1 MRYAVETD
9 YKLLLRNLVQYK
21 TFMVILFSLIAIAA
35 TVFGYF
41 TPKKY
46 ASYATLLLDGKTIIA
61 PLMKGAAV
69 SAETKDWSKVA
80 EEIISSRKSMTRLMR
95 ELGYI
100 EDGISSEKDEVLL
113 DSLRRNTKVALTG
126 NDNYLRIGFQHTD
139 PYFAKEVATHLTD
152 IFIDATHGSRADES
166 QEAFEFIDIQVST
179 YHEKLLIAEELLKV
193 FKNKRLSDG
202 TSSEASVSDR
212 IQRLQGII
220 NKSSLEL
227 KESRIRRS
235 SLKNQLETEV
245 QTTISLGNQSQ
256 YFKRL
261 RDLQDKIASLRLQYR
276 DTHPDIV
283 NIQYQIDDLKRRI
296 EEEKD
301 NKSTKYSGLG
311 DGIKT
316 NKIYQGIRMQLGKVN
331 TQIATL
337 ETRISV
343 SKENISK
350 ERKKGKSVHTSDAEL
365 AELTRTYNVNKKI
378 YEDLLKRRE
387 AARVSKEI
395 DEQHRGLS
403 IKVYE
408 PAYLP
413 LKPSGLRFFHFVL
426 LGMLFGGL
434 VPAALLYMYQLVDNN
449 IKSLE
454 LLKLKEDVPVIGSVP
469 SILNSKDMRSYSLK
483 SGVMFGFLTLVF
495 LLIGAIGYFK
505 LIHVG

>member
-9 YKLLLRNLVQYK
+9 YKLLLRNFVQYK
-21 TFMVILFSLIAIAA
+21 TFMVLMFSLIAITAS
-35 TVFGYF
+35 VVGYF

-69 SAETKDWSKVA
+69 SAETNDWSMVA

-113 DSLRRNTKVALTG
+113 DKLRKNTKVALTG
-126 NDNYLRIGFQHTD
+126 NDNYLQIGFKDTD

-152 IFIDATHGSRADES
+152 IFIDATHGARADES

-179 YHEKLLIAEELLKV
+179 YHEKLLIAEEQLKE
-193 FKNKRLSDG
+193 FKNKRLSEG

-212 IQRLQGII
+212 IQRLQNII
-220 NKSSLEL
+220 DKSTLEL
-227 KESRIRRS
+227 KEARIKRS
-235 SLKNQLETEV
+235 SLKNQMESEV
-245 QTTISLGNQSQ
+245 QTTISLGRQSQ

-261 RDLQDKIASLRLQYR
+261 TALQDKMASLRLQYR

-296 EEEKD
+296 QEEKG
-301 NKSTKYSGLG
+301 SESSEYSGLG

-316 NKIYQGIRMQLGKVN
+316 NKIYQDIRMQLGEVN
-331 TQIATL
+331 TRIATL

-343 SKENISK
+343 TRENIAK

-395 DEQHRGLS
+395 DEQHKGLS

-426 LGMLFGGL
+426 LGLLFGGL
-434 VPAALLYMYQLVDNN
+434 APAALLYMYQLVDNN

-454 LLKLKEDVPVIGSVP
+454 LLKLKEDVPVIGSMPDV
-469 SILNSKDMRSYSLK
+469 LNSRDMRAHSLN
-483 SGVMFGFLTLVF
+483 SRLIYVFLLLVF
-495 LLIGAIGYFK
+495 LLIGAIGYLK
-505 LIHVG
+505 LIHAG

>member
-9 YKLLLRNLVQYK
+9 YKLLLRNLVQYRA
-21 TFMVILFSLIAIAA
+21 FMVIMFSLIALAA

-69 SAETKDWSKVA
+69 SAETNDWSKVA

-95 ELGYI
+95 EMGYI
-100 EDGISSEKDEVLL
+100 EDKISSEKDEVLL
-113 DSLRRNTKVALTG
+113 EQLRKNTKVALTG
-126 NDNYLRIGFQHTD
+126 NDNYLKIGFVHTD

-166 QEAFEFIDIQVST
+166 QEAFDFIDIQVNT
-179 YHEKLLIAEELLKV
+179 YHEKLLIAEAQLKE
-193 FKNKRLSDG
+193 FKTRRLSEG
-202 TSSEASVSDR
+202 AGSEAGVTQR
-212 IQRLQGII
+212 IQHLQDII
-220 NKSSLEL
+220 DKSSLEL
-227 KESRIRRS
+227 KEAKMKRN
-235 SLKNQLETEV
+235 SLKSQLETEV
-245 QTTISLGNQSQ
+245 KTTISLGRQSQ
-256 YFKRL
+256 YFARL
-261 RDLQDKIASLRLQYR
+261 TALQDKLASLRLQYR

-283 NIQYQIDDLKRRI
+283 NIQFQIDDLKRRI

-301 NKSTKYSGLG
+301 NESTDYSGLG

-316 NKIYQGIRMQLGKVN
+316 NKVYQDIRLQLSVVN
-331 TQIATL
+331 TRIATL
-337 ETRISV
+337 ETRISATQ
-343 SKENISK
+343 KNIAR
-350 ERKKGKSVHTSDAEL
+350 ERKKGQGVYSSDAEL
-365 AELTRTYNVNKKI
+365 AELTRSYNVNKKI

-395 DEQHRGLS
+395 DEQHKGLS

-426 LGMLFGGL
+426 LGMLFGVL
-434 VPAALLYMYQLVDNN
+434 IPTVLLYLYQLVDNN
-449 IKSLE
+449 IKSVD
-454 LLKLKEDVPVIGSVP
+454 LLKLKEDVPVIGSIP
-469 SILNSKDMRSYSLK
+469 SIVNSRDMRSYHLR
-483 SGVMFGFLTLVF
+483 SGVMYGFLTLIF
-495 LLIGAIGYFK
+495 LLMGAIGYLK
-505 LIHVG
+505 LIHVD

>member
-9 YKLLLRNLVQYK
+9 YKLLLRNFVQYK
-21 TFMVILFSLIAIAA
+21 TFIVLLFSLIAIAA
-35 TVFGYF
+35 TIFGYF

-46 ASYATLLLDGKTIIA
+46 SSYATILLDGKTIIA

-69 SAETKDWSKVA
+69 SAETSDWSKVA

-100 EDGISSEKDEVLL
+100 EDSISSQKDEVLL
-113 DSLRRNTKVALTG
+113 DNLRKNTRVALTG
-126 NDNYLRIGFQHTD
+126 NDNYLRIGFQDTD

-152 IFIDATHGSRADES
+152 IFIDSTHGSRADES
-166 QEAFEFIDIQVST
+166 QEAFEFIDIQVNT
-179 YHEKLLIAEELLKV
+179 YHEKLLIAEEELKEFKTRRLL
-193 FKNKRLSDG
+193 DG
-202 TSSEASVSDR
+202 TDSEAAVAD
-212 IQRLQGII
+212 RLQHLQEII
-220 NKSSLEL
+220 DKSSLEL
-227 KESRIRRS
+227 KEVRMKRS
-235 SLKNQLETEV
+235 SLKNQMESEV
-245 QTTISLGNQSQ
+245 QTTISLGRQSK
-256 YFKRL
+256 YFTRL
-261 RDLQDKIASLRLQYR
+261 TDLQDKMSSLRLQYR

-283 NIQYQIDDLKRRI
+283 NIQFQIDDIKRRI
-296 EEEKD
+296 VEEKD
-301 NKSTKYSGLG
+301 SESTEYSGLG

-316 NKIYQGIRMQLGKVN
+316 NKVYQDIRLQLSVAN
-331 TQIATL
+331 TRIATL
-337 ETRISV
+337 ETRISAT
-343 SKENISK
+343 KKNISR
-350 ERKKGKSVHTSDAEL
+350 ERKKGAGVHSSDAEL
-365 AELTRTYNVNKKI
+365 AELTRSYDVNKEI

-395 DEQHRGLS
+395 DEQHKGLS

-413 LKPSGLRFFHFVL
+413 LTPSGLRFFHFVL

-434 VPAALLYMYQLVDNN
+434 IPAALLYMYQLVDNN

-454 LLKLKEDVPVIGSVP
+454 LLKLKEDVPVIGSIP
-469 SILNSKDMRSYSLK
+469 GILNAKDLRSYGLK
-483 SGVMFGFLTLVF
+483 NGIMYGFLTLVF